1 MKSRRIKKVEMTA
14 RIADISLLPFFA
26 IPTHIVEIMQLFV
39 GRYSY
44 HRNHRVAMDI
54 LQLELIN
61 INIVEV

>member
-1 MKSRRIKKVEMTA
+1 MTA